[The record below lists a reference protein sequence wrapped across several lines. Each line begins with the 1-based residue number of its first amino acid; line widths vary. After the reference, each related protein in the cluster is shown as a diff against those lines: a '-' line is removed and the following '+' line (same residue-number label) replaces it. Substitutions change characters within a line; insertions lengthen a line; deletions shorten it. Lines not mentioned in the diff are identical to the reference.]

1 MSPGCAWLTAAWMDW
16 PGDTTMMAAGLAWC
30 VVAAEAGPAAANAVV
45 SEIPSVVAHAAVM
58 NLRIDAP

>member
-1 MSPGCAWLTAAWMDW
+1 LIAAWIDC
-16 PGDTTMMAAGLAWC
+16 PGDTTIVVPAGVAWC
-30 VVAAEAGPAAANAVV
+30 VVAAEADPATANAVL

>member
-1 MSPGCAWLTAAWMDW
+1 MDC
-16 PGDTTMMAAGLAWC
+16 PGDTTIVVPAGVAWC
-30 VVAAEAGPAAANAVV
+30 VVAAEADPATAKAVL